1 MTASDASKLHKGRK
15 APAGPDGF
23 TDRERELLTYLA
35 KGFSLAESAERMTIN
50 ANTLRDTMR
59 VIFDKLQASTQAE
72 AVYRAVKEGVIK

>member
-1 MTASDASKLHKGRK
+1 MTSSDASKLHKGRK

-72 AVYRAVKEGVIK
+72 AVYRAVKEGVIQ

>member
-23 TDRERELLTYLA
+23 TDRERELLTLLA
-35 KGFSLAESAERMTIN
+35 KGFSLNEAAERMTIN
-50 ANTLRDTMR
+50 ARTLRDNLR
-59 VIFDKLQASTQAE
+59 VIFEKLQATTQAE

>member
-50 ANTLRDTMR
+50 ANALRDTMR

>member
-1 MTASDASKLHKGRK
+1 VTASDASKLHKGRK
-15 APAGPDGF
+15 APAGPDGL

>member
-1 MTASDASKLHKGRK
+1 MTSSDASKLHKGRK

>member
-1 MTASDASKLHKGRK
+1 MTASDASKPHKGRK

>member
-1 MTASDASKLHKGRK
+1 MTSSDASKLHKGRK

-35 KGFSLAESAERMTIN
+35 KGFSMAESAERMTIN

-72 AVYRAVKEGVIK
+72 AVYRAVKEGVIQ